1 METQRLFF
9 GIGLPDALQQQL
21 VRWRADRFAD
31 DAGRPI
37 AAANLHLT
45 LAFLGE
51 VKNETALKLQQ
62 LAARIQQPGFDL
74 DLDDAGHWPRP
85 GVVWIGCQRPP
96 RGLLHGCAQSAQ
108 PFHPHVTLLRDAAPR
123 IALPPRD
130 FHWRFRVDHFSLFSS
145 HYARGRTRYQ
155 ALASWPLS

>member
-21 VRWRADRFAD
+21 VRWRADSFAD

-37 AAANLHLT
+37 VAANLHLT

-51 VKNETALKLQQ
+51 VKSETAQKLQQ
-62 LAARIQQPGFDL
+62 LAARIQQPAFDI

-85 GVVWIGCQRPP
+85 GVVWIGCRRPP
-96 RGLLHGCAQSAQ
+96 RGLLQ
-108 PFHPHVTLLRDAAPR
+108 
-123 IALPPRD
+123 
-130 FHWRFRVDHFSLFSS
+130 
-145 HYARGRTRYQ
+145 
-155 ALASWPLS
+155 LAD